1 MQRYKEIGPI
11 LRRIR
16 RDKLWT
22 LSYTCGKAGDLID
35 SGNLSRI
42 ERGET
47 IPNLVAGYKLAEALE
62 VRLEDI
68 FAEVEGR
75 LPKPQGF
82 EQKVPVL
89 SWVQAGAMCS
99 SPAGA
104 ALTEPE
110 EWIIAPRKGI
120 SKNAYALTVSGDS
133 MQSLSGM
140 SFPDGC
146 QIIVDPDKAAE
157 HRSYVIAMTRD
168 TEESTFKQLM
178 IDGGRK
184 YLKPLNPQYP
194 IINTT
199 EDMIICGVV
208 TDMVAKVT

>member
-1 MQRYKEIGPI
+1 MQKYKEIGQI

-16 RDKLWT
+16 REKLWT
-22 LSYTCGKAGDLID
+22 IAYTCGQADDLID

-47 IPNLVAGYKLAEALE
+47 IPNLVAGYKLAEALG

-68 FAEVEGR
+68 FAEIEGR
-75 LPKPQGF
+75 IPRPHGH

-99 SPAGA
+99 SPAGS
-104 ALTEPE
+104 ALQEPE
-110 EWIIAPRKGI
+110 NWIIAPRKDI
-120 SKNAYALTVSGDS
+120 SKSAYALQVRGDS

-146 QIIVDPDKAAE
+146 HIIVDPEKVPE

-178 IDGGRK
+178 KDGNK
-184 YLKPLNPQYP
+184 FFLKPLNPQYP
-194 IINTT
+194 VISATD
-199 EDMIICGVV
+199 DMLICGVV
-208 TDMVAKVT
+208 TDMVARVT